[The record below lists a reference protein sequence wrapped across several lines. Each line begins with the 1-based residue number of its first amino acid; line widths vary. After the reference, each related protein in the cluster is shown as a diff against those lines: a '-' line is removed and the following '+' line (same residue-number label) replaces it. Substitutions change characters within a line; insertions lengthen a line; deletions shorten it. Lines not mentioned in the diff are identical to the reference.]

1 MPDFLLLMHNDT
13 SSPEDSRL
21 WERYLTG
28 LRTAGAL
35 IGGNSIGNG
44 AAVRRFAT
52 PAPLSAHL
60 TGFMR
65 IRAADIEGA
74 KRLVD
79 GNPVLEAGGTVEIR
93 ELPED

>member
-13 SSPEDSRL
+13 TRPEDERL
-21 WERYLTG
+21 WERYLAA
-28 LRTAGAL
+28 LRTTGAL
-35 IGGNSIGNG
+35 IGGSSIGHG

-52 PAPLSAHL
+52 PAPVSAHL

-65 IRAADIEGA
+65 IRAVDFHAA
-74 KRLVD
+74 LRLVE
-79 GNPVLEAGGTVEIR
+79 GNPVHEAGGTVEIR